1 MENKLKM
8 LIGGPKLYFFILAV
22 VLSAVYLSTFLY
34 KPDNIKINSI
44 IWTNLSL
51 QEQLSLRDR
60 ILSTTLNKSMYA
72 IPRVVVS
79 LTSFSSR
86 LKYIDATLESLF
98 RQTYPP
104 DQIYLFIPIKNYSR
118 FNLPSMSSTA
128 LIDIQQ
134 QYKEKKI
141 KVIESVDY
149 GPSTKLLGA
158 LNEEK
163 NPETII
169 ITVDDDTIYHD
180 QLLAYFVKAM
190 LTLTTNSTVGAVCE
204 TVFRNQ
210 IGWHWANTYLKNSFC
225 RHGYLAAYA
234 GAAYRRKY
242 FDETIFDY
250 TNVPQGCIVLDD
262 VYIGGY
268 LNRKGI
274 YPYIVNP
281 FPRNNPILQLISYPW
296 TVIKHTTPTKLTVV
310 HSKDVDKKQIDC
322 IKYFQYFQ

>member
-1 MENKLKM
+1 M
-8 LIGGPKLYFFILAV
+8 LTGGSWLYFLIVTL
-22 VLSAVYLSTFLY
+22 VLSTIYLSTFLY
-34 KPDNIKINSI
+34 KSDNVKFTSI

-51 QEQLSLRDR
+51 QQQLSLRDR
-60 ILSTTLNKSMYA
+60 ILSTAINKSLYT

-79 LTSFSSR
+79 FTSFSSR
-86 LKYIDATLESLF
+86 LKYIDDTLQSLF

-118 FNLPSMSSTA
+118 FNLSSLSPTTI
-128 LIDIQQ
+128 IDIQQ
-134 QYKEKKI
+134 TYEGKKL

-149 GPSTKLLGA
+149 GPSTKLLGV
-158 LNEEK
+158 LHEERS
-163 NPETII
+163 PETIL
-169 ITVDDDTIYHD
+169 ITVDDDTIYHP
-180 QLLAYFVKAM
+180 QLLAYFIKTM

-210 IGWHWANTYLKNSFC
+210 IGWQWSNTYLKNSFC
-225 RHGYLAAYA
+225 KHGYLAAYA
-234 GAAYRRKY
+234 GAAYRRKC

-250 TNVPQGCIVLDD
+250 THVPQGCIVLDD

-281 FPRNNPILQLISYPW
+281 FPQNNPILHLISYPW
-296 TVIKHTTPTKLTVV
+296 SVIKHTTPTKLTVV
-310 HSKDVDKKQIDC
+310 HLKDVDKKQIDC
-322 IKYFQYFQ
+322 IKYFQ